1 VADVDVKKLFEEPTL
16 RQITVWARG
25 VLQNKEARDVVVILT
40 NAAWKSE
47 GKYVQAFENYV
58 DLPDRIYV
66 PVRAYGRIADE
77 PIESRYVYENDD
89 PEIVVLTE
97 ETLVKSISLNYAG
110 LTGSCSLVE
119 GPTPKTLVVNT
130 KRSPKEIAKFI
141 PKDQLEKIKKIVTV
155 DAFGMA
161 EAVITLDGAEGVYDK
176 SGIGVGISAA
186 LVGAIV
192 KATEIVGYDA
202 AMNEIAN
209 KEAFKNGYENCVIED
224 VSAVA

>member
-40 NAAWKSE
+40 NAAWKVE

-77 PIESRYVYENDD
+77 PIESRYIYENED
-89 PEIVVLTE
+89 PEIIVLTE
-97 ETLVKSISLNYAG
+97 ETLVKGNKI
-110 LTGSCSLVE
+110 VE
-119 GPTPKTLVVNT
+119 GPTGGKTLVVNS
-130 KRSPKEIAKFI
+130 KRSPEEIAKFI
-141 PKDQLEKIKKIVTV
+141 PKDQLEKLGKIVTV

-161 EAVITLDGAEGVYDK
+161 EAVVTLDGAEGAYDK
-176 SGIGVGISAA
+176 SGIGVGISAP
-186 LVGAIV
+186 LVGAVI
-192 KATEIVGYDA
+192 KATDIVSYDA
-202 AMNEIAN
+202 AAAQVAN
-209 KEAFKNGYENCVIED
+209 KEALKAGYENCQIAD
-224 VSAVA
+224 ASAVA

>member
-1 VADVDVKKLFEEPTL
+1 MSVDLKKLFEEPTL
-16 RQITVWARG
+16 RQVTAWARG

-66 PVRAYGRIADE
+66 PVRAYARVSDE
-77 PIESRYVYENDD
+77 PIESKFIYENED

-97 ETLVKSISLNYAG
+97 ETLVKGNYLA
-110 LTGSCSLVE
+110 E
-119 GPTPKTLVVNT
+119 GPSGGKTLVVNT

-141 PKDQLEKIKKIVTV
+141 PADQLAKFDKIVTV

-161 EAVITLDGAEGVYDK
+161 EAIITLDGAEGVYDK

-192 KATEIVGYDA
+192 KATEFVSYDA
-202 AMNEIAN
+202 AIAQVAN
-209 KEAFKNGYENCVIED
+209 KEAFKAGYEQCVIAD
-224 VSAVA
+224 AASVA

>member
-1 VADVDVKKLFEEPTL
+1 MDVKKLFEEPTL

-77 PIESRYVYENDD
+77 PIESRYQYENAD
-89 PEIVVLTE
+89 PEIIVLTE
-97 ETLVKSISLNYAG
+97 ETLVKSTTLGYAG
-110 LTGSCSLVE
+110 MTGYSSLVE
-119 GPTPKTLVVNT
+119 GDTPKTLVVNT

-186 LVGAIV
+186 LVGAVV
-192 KATEIVGYDA
+192 KATGIVSYDA
-202 AMNEIAN
+202 AINEVAN
-209 KEAFKNGYENCVIED
+209 KEAFKNGYDQCVIEE
-224 VSAVA
+224 VSSVA

>member
-66 PVRAYGRIADE
+66 PVRAYGRISDE
-77 PIESRYVYENDD
+77 PIESRYVYENED

-110 LTGSCSLVE
+110 MTGYCRLVE

-141 PKDQLEKIKKIVTV
+141 PKDQLENIKKIVTV

-161 EAVITLDGAEGVYDK
+161 EAVVTLDGAEGVYDK

-186 LVGAIV
+186 LVGAII
-192 KATEIVGYDA
+192 KATEIVSYDA
-202 AMNEIAN
+202 AAAQVAN
-209 KEAFKNGYENCVIED
+209 KEALKAGYDNCQIVD
-224 VSAVA
+224 ASAVA